1 MLSPKPPQLNL
12 TALPPLSLYIHI
24 PWCIKKCPYCDFNSH
39 NRPNQLPED
48 EYIDCLI
55 KDLEMSL
62 PLIWGRSIQSIF
74 IGGGTPSLF
83 SPKSIER
90 LLQAVRSRTNLS
102 PMAEITIEAN
112 PGTVDNNHIQ
122 GYSQIGINRISFG
135 IQSFNDKH
143 LKLLGRMH
151 DSNDAI
157 NAITNAKKYFDNIN
171 LDIIYGLPE
180 QTEADLIADLNM
192 ALSFETTHLSCYN
205 LTLEPNT
212 AFYVNP
218 PKGLPDNDLCYA
230 MQDIITHHLAREG
243 LQRYEISAYAKHN
256 MQCQHNMN
264 YWKFGDYLGIGA
276 GSHSKL
282 SFSDKIIRQVRQK
295 HPQNYMT
302 TVLKN
307 LHIVENK
314 IVAIK
319 DLPFEFMLNTLRL
332 IDGFDTTLFVERTGL
347 GLSTILPILN
357 IAENKGFIRPL
368 RGRQIIPTKL
378 GHDFQ
383 NELLL
388 LFLKDENETK

>member
-1 MLSPKPPQLNL
+1 MLNL

-39 NRPNQLPED
+39 NKPNQLPEE

-55 KDLEMSL
+55 ADLENAL
-62 PLIWGRSIQSIF
+62 PLIWGRSIRSIF

-83 SPKSIER
+83 SPKSIGR

-112 PGTVDNNHIQ
+112 PGTVDNDHIQ
-122 GYSQIGINRISFG
+122 GYSQAGINRISFG

-143 LKLLGRMH
+143 LKVLGRVH
-151 DSNDAI
+151 DSADAI
-157 NAITNAKKYFDNIN
+157 KAVTQAKKYFDNIN

-180 QTEADLIADLNM
+180 QSEADLIADLNM
-192 ALSFETTHLSCYN
+192 ALSFETSHLSCYN

-218 PKGLPDNDLCYA
+218 PRGLPDNDLCYA
-230 MQDIITHHLAREG
+230 MQDIIVDHLAKNE
-243 LQRYEISAYAKHN
+243 LKRYEISAYAKHN
-256 MQCQHNMN
+256 RQCQHNVN
-264 YWKFGDYLGIGA
+264 YWQFGDYLGIGA

-295 HPQNYMT
+295 HPQNYMAAVGKT
-302 TVLKN
+302 E
-307 LHIVENK
+307 HIVEDK
-314 IVAIK
+314 IVDTK

-332 IDGFDTTLFVERTGL
+332 MDGFSTTLFVERTGL
-347 GLSTILPILN
+347 SLSAILHTLSL
-357 IAENKGFIRPL
+357 AEHKGFIQPL
-368 RGRQIIPTKL
+368 RNGRITPTKL

-383 NELLL
+383 NELLM
-388 LFLKDENETK
+388 LFLNE